1 MMANIYFYQTSSFST
16 EQEAQDAVL
25 AQKVRL
31 DNNPTDW
38 ISVKLIAGS
47 AETGWLIP
55 PETLT
60 DDEINNLNPD
70 GVYAVSSIVGGDNA
84 MPLSAEQ
91 VSQKSVAYR
100 AEYAA
105 QNHVAQIFKVDDS
118 FALEE
123 EGHVTAVPTIEDM
136 SGYF

>member
-1 MMANIYFYQTSSFST
+1 MMAITYVYQASIFST

-38 ISVKLIAGS
+38 ISVKLVEGS
-47 AETGWLIP
+47 AESGWVMP

-60 DDEINNLNPD
+60 DNEINNLNLD

-91 VSQKSVAYR
+91 VSQKSVTYR
-100 AEYAA
+100 AEYAMHNLVT
-105 QNHVAQIFKVDDS
+105 QLLKIDDS
-118 FALEE
+118 FAVGE
-123 EGHVTAVPTIEDM
+123 EGHVTVIPTVEDM
-136 SGYF
+136 SVYL

>member
-1 MMANIYFYQTSSFST
+1 MMALTYVYQGSIFST

-47 AETGWLIP
+47 AESGWLIP

-60 DDEINNLNPD
+60 DDEINNLNLD

-91 VSQKSVAYR
+91 VSQKSVTYR
-100 AEYAA
+100 AGYVAH
-105 QNHVAQIFKVDDS
+105 NRVAQLFKIDDS
-118 FALEE
+118 FAAGD
-123 EGHVTAVPTIEDM
+123 EGYATVIPTTEDM
-136 SGYF
+136 SGYL